1 MANKITFLNISGF
14 TGLKFLDCSNN
25 DITGFNFSGAT
36 NLQTFISKY
45 NRISGDLDLKPLSG
59 LKKVDIEGNAV
70 KKLDFS
76 GLSRLE
82 DINASRNMLTGFI
95 PSGATALINFNV
107 SENHLRMQDLV
118 KIKDIYTG
126 DPDGIARMTFLNI
139 SGNVITGSV
148 NLQDIVGTPTFALI
162 SGFIANNQID
172 SSWRNSGTPHYWSRI
187 GAPPPLV

>member
-95 PSGATALINFNV
+95 PSGASALINFNV

-118 KIKDIYTG
+118 KIKGKVPTKVLDDVEKELEKAMWNEYCIEY
-126 DPDGIARMTFLNI
+126 
-139 SGNVITGSV
+139 S
-148 NLQDIVGTPTFALI
+148 PTF
-162 SGFIANNQID
+162 
-172 SSWRNSGTPHYWSRI
+172 NSK
-187 GAPPPLV
+187 